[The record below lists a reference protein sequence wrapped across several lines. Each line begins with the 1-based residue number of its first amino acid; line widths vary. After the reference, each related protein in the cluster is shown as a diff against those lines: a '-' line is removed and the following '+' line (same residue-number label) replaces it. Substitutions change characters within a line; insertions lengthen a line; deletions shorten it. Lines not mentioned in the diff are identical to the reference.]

1 MACGGNVVFDLGT
14 PDLDA
19 QLRLVLAGAGLDQVT
34 VPAQDP
40 ARVALGQALMFDRLL
55 GGNKDI
61 ACATCHH
68 PRFQTGDGLSLPIGT
83 GGAGLGPGR
92 LLGVGKSFI
101 PRNANPVFSLGAAEV
116 MFWDGRVRGNA
127 AQGLETPAGA
137 QLPPGLT
144 SALAAQ
150 AMFPVTSRDEMRG
163 QAGDRA
169 VDGSTNEIAAVA
181 DDDLVAIW
189 EALAA
194 RLRANPE
201 YLRLFQAAYPDL
213 QPAQI
218 GFQHAANAIAAFE
231 IDQLTR
237 LDSPFDR
244 YLAGDNGAL
253 SDAQKRGALLFYGRA
268 RCAECHRGGLLSDF
282 EFHNVGAPQVGPG
295 RGAGAPLDLGLAER
309 TGAAADRFRFRT
321 APLRNVARTGPWMH
335 SGGYTTLE
343 GAVRH
348 FGEPAL
354 ALESYDREQ
363 LDPRLRDQV
372 HNAEAVAAGLLDNL
386 DPVLARP
393 NPLSD
398 AEVQEVV
405 AFLVALS
412 DPRGP
417 PEPPATVPSGLPVD

>member
-1 MACGGNVVFDLGT
+1 MVDLKD

-19 QLRLVLAGAGLDQVT
+19 QLRLVLAGAGLEPVT

-40 ARVALGQALMFDRLL
+40 ARVSLGQALMFDRLL
-55 GGNKDI
+55 SGNRDI

-68 PRFQTGDGLSLPIGT
+68 PRHQTGDGLSLSIGT

-92 LLGVGKSFI
+92 ALGAGKPFI
-101 PRNANPVFSLGAAEV
+101 PRNANPVFNLGAAEV
-116 MFWDGRVRGNA
+116 MFWDGRVRGNPT
-127 AQGLETPAGA
+127 QGLETPAGA
-137 QLPPGLT
+137 QLPAGLT

-163 QAGDRA
+163 QAGDLA
-169 VDGSTNEIAAVA
+169 VDGSANELAALS
-181 DDDLVAIW
+181 DDDLVGIW
-189 EALAA
+189 DALAA

-201 YLRLFQAAYPDL
+201 YVRLFQAAYPDL

-244 YLAGDNGAL
+244 YLAGENGAL
-253 SDAQKRGALLFYGRA
+253 SVAQKRGALLFYGRA
-268 RCAECHRGGLLSDF
+268 RCAECHRGGLFSDF

-295 RGAGAPLDLGLAER
+295 KGADAPLDLGLAGR

-321 APLRNVARTGPWMH
+321 APLRNVALTGPWMH
-335 SGGYTTLE
+335 SGGYTTLAA
-343 GAVRH
+343 AVRH
-348 FGEPAL
+348 FGDPARRIQD
-354 ALESYDREQ
+354 YDREQ
-363 LDPRLRDQV
+363 LGPRLQGQV
-372 HNAEAVAAGLLDNL
+372 HNDEAVAAGLLANL
-386 DPVLARP
+386 DPILAQP
-393 NPLSD
+393 SPLSE
-398 AEVQEVV
+398 AEVEDVV
-405 AFLVALS
+405 AFLESLS

-417 PEPPATVPSGLPVD
+417 PEAPPAVPSGLPVD

>member
-1 MACGGNVVFDLGT
+1 M
-14 PDLDA
+14 
-19 QLRLVLAGAGLDQVT
+19 
-34 VPAQDP
+34 
-40 ARVALGQALMFDRLL
+40 
-55 GGNKDI
+55 
-61 ACATCHH
+61 
-68 PRFQTGDGLSLPIGT
+68 
-83 GGAGLGPGR
+83 
-92 LLGVGKSFI
+92 
-101 PRNANPVFSLGAAEV
+101 
-116 MFWDGRVRGNA
+116 
-127 AQGLETPAGA
+127 
-137 QLPPGLT
+137 
-144 SALAAQ
+144 
-150 AMFPVTSRDEMRG
+150 
-163 QAGDRA
+163 
-169 VDGSTNEIAAVA
+169 
-181 DDDLVAIW
+181 
-189 EALAA
+189 
-194 RLRANPE
+194 
-201 YLRLFQAAYPDL
+201 
-213 QPAQI
+213 
-218 GFQHAANAIAAFE
+218 
-231 IDQLTR
+231 
-237 LDSPFDR
+237 
-244 YLAGDNGAL
+244 
-253 SDAQKRGALLFYGRA
+253 
-268 RCAECHRGGLLSDF
+268 
-282 EFHNVGAPQVGPG
+282 GPG